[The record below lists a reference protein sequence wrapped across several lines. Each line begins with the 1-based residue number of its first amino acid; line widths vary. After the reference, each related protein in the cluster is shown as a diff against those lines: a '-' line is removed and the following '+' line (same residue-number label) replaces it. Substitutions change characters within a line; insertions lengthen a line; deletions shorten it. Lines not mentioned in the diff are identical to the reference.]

1 MDERLLI
8 DARVEAEQIVMLT
21 RKALKNDGALLEGDE
36 EARFLA
42 AIAELEAAMATTD
55 RHRISALGKSVDE
68 LTAPFAQ
75 RRIERDIKS
84 ALEGKDVGDVSALLG
99 A

>member
-1 MDERLLI
+1 MW
-8 DARVEAEQIVMLT
+8 
-21 RKALKNDGALLEGDE
+21 
-36 EARFLA
+36 
-42 AIAELEAAMATTD
+42 TTL
-55 RHRISALGKSVDE
+55 SA
-68 LTAPFAQ
+68 AQ